1 MPKKGKKGKKGGK
14 KGKKGK
20 KDERKKAKN
29 AEVKSMANA
38 NSKLWQARVEIAENS
53 KDQFVQR
60 AHELVKENERLA
72 VQMIQTEKD
81 TIDVVQYLKKQD
93 IDKDKKLED
102 LAQNIRDLK
111 REHRKEKER
120 IIDDLQG
127 QINELEQKLAS
138 KTHEVE
144 VMQAELKV
152 VKEFRRKRGQM
163 QKELEDI
170 KEAMFLANKE
180 HKDTLTRMEQR
191 FFEEKMRLQQE
202 ANQKISELAN
212 RAHTEAIANLN
223 DTTKSVYMENVR
235 INEALSYHMEA
246 EEVLKKGNEKLK
258 EENAELQNE
267 VQMNRLIIEE
277 KVALQKKNKKELT
290 DLNNKVETLEKALS
304 HVVNEFDHEAGR
316 LIDVAK
322 LENQSAM
329 TELDKVKRALELK
342 TKECA
347 RIKRLAKNIL
357 QERTEIERFFL
368 DALQQVQNEIS
379 SNRAE
384 YRKHA
389 QEAYNQRMLIA
400 HAGKGEYPRIRTF
413 NKSDTST
420 NSVFKDL
427 EAAEALMQSE
437 DRVDIGELTWEQKEK
452 VLRYL
457 FASINNSKNRPK
469 PDLNEQDKDSIN
481 ENQNEGRTFLTQA
494 KVNESTSNIPQ
505 LPALTSC

>member
-1 MPKKGKKGKKGGK
+1 
-14 KGKKGK
+14 
-20 KDERKKAKN
+20 
-29 AEVKSMANA
+29 MANA

-53 KDQFVQR
+53 KDQYMQR
-60 AHELVKENERLA
+60 AHDLVKENERLA
-72 VQMIQTEKD
+72 VQMVQTEKD

-93 IDKDKKLED
+93 IEKDKKLED
-102 LAQNIRDLK
+102 LAQSIRDLK

-246 EEVLKKGNEKLK
+246 EEVLKKAQQKLLK
-258 EENAELQNE
+258 ENEELKNE
-267 VQMNRLIIEE
+267 IGMNKLIIEE
-277 KVALQKKNKKELT
+277 KVAGQKKSKNEIADLT
-290 DLNNKVETLEKALS
+290 NKVETLEKALS
-304 HVVNEFDHEAGR
+304 HVVNEFDYETDR
-316 LIDVAK
+316 LMDVAR

-357 QERTEIERFFL
+357 QQRTEIERFFL

-379 SNRAE
+379 SNR
-384 YRKHA
+384 
-389 QEAYNQRMLIA
+389 
-400 HAGKGEYPRIRTF
+400 
-413 NKSDTST
+413 
-420 NSVFKDL
+420 
-427 EAAEALMQSE
+427 
-437 DRVDIGELTWEQKEK
+437 
-452 VLRYL
+452 
-457 FASINNSKNRPK
+457 
-469 PDLNEQDKDSIN
+469 
-481 ENQNEGRTFLTQA
+481 
-494 KVNESTSNIPQ
+494 
-505 LPALTSC
+505 